1 MHQQNQSGHQAR
13 KQTGHSRHEED
24 YSPGRAAADKRRA
37 PVNGAFFTA
46 ADGEDREEHARPDAP
61 RRFWKFL
68 RRYRQLIVI
77 AALGNFFTVFLILL
91 VPLFAKFVID
101 EAIPGK
107 NTGLLVGLAVGLFV
121 LQALRFLVGYGHN
134 YLSNYIGQRTVFD
147 IRRTLFNHLQ
157 LLHLAFYEK
166 KRTASLVNRVI
177 HDAAAI
183 QQFINVAFSTLAN
196 SLVVLVM
203 TLAIMFWLNPLLA
216 LFCAACLPFYYIV
229 VRSFRSRLRARH
241 HEVKERQSLLAGKL
255 GETFAGIRVVKSF
268 AQEDHERK
276 RFVLTIKDN
285 FYSEL
290 ALPLLGMRMQSALG
304 LMFFFVYCI
313 AMIVMGTTAIGG
325 GTTIGGYVAFTA
337 YLWMLFGPIEQLS
350 NLLQSS
356 TNARTG
362 FERILSLLDTKPVI
376 REDDNPVVLPAMRG
390 RVQFDHVDFSYDG
403 RPAIRDFCLDVAP
416 GEIIALVGHS
426 GSGKSTLMSL
436 LTRFYDV
443 SGGRI
448 LIDGVDLRRL
458 KYDAYRQ
465 QLGIVLQ
472 ENFLFSGTVEENIRY
487 GRPDAPMDEV
497 IRAARLAN
505 ALEFI
510 EEMPRGFDSHV
521 GQGGV
526 TLSGG
531 QRQRLAI
538 ARCILKDPRILIFD
552 EATSALDTRSEA
564 LIQASLDALMRDR
577 TVFIVAHRLSTI
589 RKADRIVVMGQGRI
603 LEVGTHEELLARHG
617 AYFQLNQPKPAADPV
632 AVPA

>member
-1 MHQQNQSGHQAR
+1 MHHPDKFGSQYKG
-13 KQTGHSRHEED
+13 QTGPAAYKDEPAFRTARNVQKAYAKGNHFTDEDAENPQQSSR
-24 YSPGRAAADKRRA
+24 A
-37 PVNGAFFTA
+37 
-46 ADGEDREEHARPDAP
+46 DAP

-77 AALGNFFTVFLILL
+77 AALGNFFTVFLVLL
-91 VPLFAKFVID
+91 VPLFTKFVID

-107 NTGLLVGLAVGLFV
+107 NIGLLAGLSIGLFT
-121 LQALRFLVGYGHN
+121 LQTLRFLVGYGHN
-134 YLSNYIGQRTVFD
+134 YLTNYIGQRTVFD

-183 QQFINVAFSTLAN
+183 QQFINSAFSTLAN
-196 SLVVLVM
+196 SLVVLVISIG
-203 TLAIMFWLNPLLA
+203 IMFWLNAWLA
-216 LFCAACLPFYYIV
+216 VFCAAFLPLYYVV
-229 VRSFRSRLRARH
+229 VRSFRTRLRVRH

-285 FYSEL
+285 FYNEL
-290 ALPLLGMRMQSALG
+290 ALPLLGMRMQNTLG
-304 LMFFFVYCI
+304 LMFFFVYCT
-313 AMIVMGTTAIGG
+313 AMLVMGASAING

-376 REDDNPVVLPAMRG
+376 REDDNPLVLTAIRG
-390 RVQFDHVDFSYDG
+390 HVQFDHVDFSYDG

-443 SGGRI
+443 SSGRI
-448 LIDGVDLRRL
+448 LIDGTDLRRL

-487 GRPDAPMDEV
+487 GRPDAPMEDV
-497 IRAARLAN
+497 VRAARLAN

-510 EEMPRGFDSHV
+510 EQMPRGFDSHV

-552 EATSALDTRSEA
+552 EATSALDTHSES
-564 LIQASLDALMRDR
+564 LIQASLDTLMQDR
-577 TVFIVAHRLSTI
+577 TVFIVAHRLTTI
-589 RKADRIVVMGQGRI
+589 RKADRIVVMGDSRI
-603 LEVGTHEELLARHG
+603 LEVGTHDELLARRG
-617 AYFQLNQPKPAADPV
+617 AYFRLNQPKPATEHAAIPV
-632 AVPA
+632 

>member
-1 MHQQNQSGHQAR
+1 MKRNDPSGD
-13 KQTGHSRHEED
+13 QTKEEPGPARHEEL
-24 YSPGRAAADKRRA
+24 PAAVPHQTSRRHGTGGGFIT
-37 PVNGAFFTA
+37 P
-46 ADGEDREEHARPDAP
+46 DDQEDLAERSYPDAP
-61 RRFWKFL
+61 GRFWKFL
-68 RRYRQLIVI
+68 RRYKSLIGI
-77 AALGNFFTVFLILL
+77 AVLGNIFTVFLFLL
-91 VPLFAKFVID
+91 IPLFAKFVID

-107 NTGLLVGLAVGLFV
+107 NTGLLIGLAAGLFI
-121 LQALRFLVGYGHN
+121 LQALRFVVGFGHN
-134 YLSNYIGQRTVFD
+134 YLINYIGQRTIFD

-177 HDAAAI
+177 HDAASI
-183 QQFINVAFSTLAN
+183 QQFINTAFSTLAN
-196 SLVVLVM
+196 STVILIMSLG
-203 TLAIMFWLNPLLA
+203 IMFWLNAPLA
-216 LFCAACLPFYYIV
+216 IFCMVCLPFYYLV
-229 VRSFRSRLRARH
+229 VRSYRQRLRSKH

-268 AQEDHERK
+268 AQEEHERK

-290 ALPLLGMRMQSALG
+290 DLPLIGMRMQKTLG
-304 LMFFFVYCI
+304 IMFFFVYCVV
-313 AMIVMGTTAIGG
+313 MVVMGMTAIGG
-325 GTTIGGYVAFTA
+325 GTTIGGYVAFTS
-337 YLWMLFGPIEQLS
+337 YLWMLFGPVEQLS
-350 NLLQSS
+350 MLMQAS

-376 REDDNPVVLPAMRG
+376 REDDNPLVLPAMRG
-390 RVQFDHVDFSYDG
+390 RVLFDHVDFSYDG
-403 RPAIRDFCLDVAP
+403 RPTIRDFSLDVQP

-443 SGGRI
+443 NAGQI
-448 LIDGVDLRRL
+448 LIDGTDLRRL

-472 ENFLFSGTVEENIRY
+472 ENFLFSGTVEDNIRY
-487 GRPDAPMDEV
+487 GRPDAPMEDV
-497 IRAARLAN
+497 VRAARLAN

-510 EEMPRGFDSHV
+510 EAMPRGFDSQI

-526 TLSGG
+526 SLSGG

-564 LIQASLDALMRDR
+564 LIQASLDTLMQGR

-589 RKADRIVVMGQGRI
+589 RKADRIVVMSHGKI
-603 LEVGTHEELLARHG
+603 VEIGTHEELLARRG
-617 AYFQLNQPKPAADPV
+617 AYFQLHQPKPGETVAAV
-632 AVPA
+632 SA

>member
-1 MHQQNQSGHQAR
+1 VHHQDKSGGSAR
-13 KQTGHSRHEED
+13 ED
-24 YSPGRAAADKRRA
+24 PGPAGPTNEPAARPARRGRRDA
-37 PVNGAFFTA
+37 AGAAFFTA
-46 ADGEDREEHARPDAP
+46 GDTDEPVQSSRPDAP

-68 RRYRQLIVI
+68 RRYRGLIVV
-77 AALGNFFTVFLILL
+77 ASLGNVFTVFLVLL

-107 NTGLLVGLAVGLFV
+107 NTGLLVGLAAGLFL
-121 LQALRFLVGYGHN
+121 LQALRFVVGYGHH
-134 YLSNYIGQRTVFD
+134 YLTNYIGQRTVFD

-183 QQFINVAFSTLAN
+183 QQFINSAFNTVAN
-196 SLVVLVM
+196 SLVIVVLS
-203 TLAIMFWLNPLLA
+203 LGIMFWLNAPLA
-216 LFCAACLPFYYIV
+216 LFCAACLPVYFVV
-229 VRSFRSRLRARH
+229 VRSFRRRLAAGH

-290 ALPLLGMRMQSALG
+290 ALPLLGLRMQNALG
-304 LMFFFVYCI
+304 LMFFFVYCTC
-313 AMIVMGTTAIGG
+313 MVVMGMTAIDG

-350 NLLQSS
+350 NLLQAS

-362 FERILSLLDTKPVI
+362 FERILSLLDTKPAI
-376 REDDNPVVLPAMRG
+376 REDDNPLVLPAMRG

-403 RPAIRDFCLDVAP
+403 RPALRDFCLDVAP

-448 LIDGVDLRRL
+448 LIDGTDLRRL

-487 GRPDAPMDEV
+487 GRPDASRDEV
-497 IRAARLAN
+497 VRAARLAN

-510 EEMPRGFDSHV
+510 EEMPRGFESHV

-564 LIQASLDALMRDR
+564 LIQASLDTLMDGR

-589 RKADRIVVMGQGRI
+589 RKADRIVVMGHGRI
-603 LEVGTHEELLARHG
+603 LETGTHAELLDRRG
-617 AYFQLNQPKPAADPV
+617 AYFELNQPKAAADPV
-632 AVPA
+632 ALPA

>member
-1 MHQQNQSGHQAR
+1 M
-13 KQTGHSRHEED
+13 
-24 YSPGRAAADKRRA
+24 
-37 PVNGAFFTA
+37 
-46 ADGEDREEHARPDAP
+46 
-61 RRFWKFL
+61 
-68 RRYRQLIVI
+68 
-77 AALGNFFTVFLILL
+77 LGNIFTVFLFLL
-91 VPLFAKFVID
+91 IPLFAKFVID

-107 NTGLLVGLAVGLFV
+107 NAGLLIGLAAGLFI
-121 LQALRFLVGYGHN
+121 LQALRFVVGFGHN
-134 YLSNYIGQRTVFD
+134 YLINYIGQRTIFD

-177 HDAAAI
+177 HDAASI
-183 QQFINVAFSTLAN
+183 QQFINTAFSTLAN
-196 SLVVLVM
+196 SMVVLIM
-203 TLAIMFWLNPLLA
+203 SLAIMFWLSAPLA
-216 LFCAACLPFYYIV
+216 IFCMVCLPFYFLV
-229 VRSFRSRLRARH
+229 VRSFRTRLRAKH

-290 ALPLLGMRMQSALG
+290 DLPLIGMRMQNALG
-304 LMFFFVYCI
+304 LMFFFVYCV
-313 AMIVMGTTAIGG
+313 AMVVMGMTAISG
-325 GTTIGGYVAFTA
+325 GTTIGGYVAFTS
-337 YLWMLFGPIEQLS
+337 YLWMLFGPVEQLS
-350 NLLQSS
+350 SLMQAS

-362 FERILSLLDTKPVI
+362 FERILSLLDTKPGI
-376 REDDNPVVLPAMRG
+376 REDDNPLVLPAMRG
-390 RVQFDHVDFSYDG
+390 HVLFDHVDFSYDG
-403 RPAIRDFCLDVAP
+403 RPTIRDFYLVVQP

-443 SGGRI
+443 NAGQI
-448 LIDGVDLRRL
+448 LIDGTDLRRL
-458 KYDAYRQ
+458 KSDAYRQ

-487 GRPDAPMDEV
+487 GRPDAPMEDV
-497 IRAARLAN
+497 VRAARLAN

-510 EEMPRGFDSHV
+510 EEMPRGFDSQI

-526 TLSGG
+526 SLSGG

-564 LIQASLDALMRDR
+564 LIQASLDTLMQGR

-589 RKADRIVVMGQGRI
+589 RKADRIVVMSHGKI
-603 LEVGTHEELLARHG
+603 VEIGTHEELLDRRG
-617 AYFQLNQPKPAADPV
+617 AYFQLHQPKPVETVV
-632 AVPA
+632 AVSA

>member
-1 MHQQNQSGHQAR
+1 MHHQDKSGGSAR
-13 KQTGHSRHEED
+13 ED
-24 YSPGRAAADKRRA
+24 PGPAGWTNESAARPARRA
-37 PVNGAFFTA
+37 RRGAEAAAFFTA
-46 ADGEDREEHARPDAP
+46 GDTDEPVDASRPDAP

-68 RRYRQLIVI
+68 RRYRGLIVV
-77 AALGNFFTVFLILL
+77 ASLGNVFTVFLVLL

-107 NTGLLVGLAVGLFV
+107 NTGLLVGLAAGLFI
-121 LQALRFLVGYGHN
+121 LQALRFVVGYGHH
-134 YLSNYIGQRTVFD
+134 YLTNYIGQRTVFD
-147 IRRTLFNHLQ
+147 IRRALFNHLQ

-183 QQFINVAFSTLAN
+183 QQFINSAFNTVAN
-196 SLVVLVM
+196 SLVIVVLS
-203 TLAIMFWLNPLLA
+203 LGIMCWLNAPLA
-216 LFCAACLPFYYIV
+216 LFCAACLPVYFVV
-229 VRSFRSRLRARH
+229 VRSFRSRLEAGH

-290 ALPLLGMRMQSALG
+290 ALPLLGMRMQNALG
-304 LMFFFVYCI
+304 LMFFFVYGTC
-313 AMIVMGTTAIGG
+313 MVVMGMTAIGG
-325 GTTIGGYVAFTA
+325 GTSIGGYVAFTA

-350 NLLQSS
+350 ILLQAS

-362 FERILSLLDTKPVI
+362 FERILSLLDTKPAI
-376 REDDNPVVLPAMRG
+376 REDDNPLVLPAMRG

-403 RPAIRDFCLDVAP
+403 RPALRDFCLDVAP

-448 LIDGVDLRRL
+448 LIDGTDLRRL

-487 GRPDAPMDEV
+487 GRPDAPRDDV
-497 IRAARLAN
+497 VRAARLAN

-510 EEMPRGFDSHV
+510 EEMPRGFESHV

-564 LIQASLDALMRDR
+564 LIQASLDTLMDGR

-589 RKADRIVVMGQGRI
+589 RKADRIVVMGHGRI
-603 LEVGTHEELLARHG
+603 LETGTHADLLARRG
-617 AYFQLNQPKPAADPV
+617 AYFELNQPKAAADPV
-632 AVPA
+632 ALPA

>member
-1 MHQQNQSGHQAR
+1 VHSHTSNGDRAKEDPGPAGPADRPVVSAFR
-13 KQTGHSRHEED
+13 KERRKERH
-24 YSPGRAAADKRRA
+24 G
-37 PVNGAFFTA
+37 FFTS
-46 ADGEDREEHARPDAP
+46 DDVEDVAGISFPDAP
-61 RRFWKFL
+61 ARFWKFL
-68 RRYRQLIVI
+68 RRYRGLITV
-77 AALGNFFTVFLILL
+77 AALGNVFTVFLVLL
-91 VPLFAKFVID
+91 VPLFAKIVID

-107 NTGLLVGLAVGLFV
+107 NTGLLVGLAAGLFV

-147 IRRTLFNHLQ
+147 IRRALFNHLQ

-183 QQFINVAFSTLAN
+183 QQFINTAFNTMAN
-196 SLVVLVM
+196 SLVILLM
-203 TLAIMFWLNPLLA
+203 SLAIMFWLNAPLA
-216 LFCAACLPFYYIV
+216 FFCAACLPVYFVV
-229 VRSFRSRLRARH
+229 VRSFRSRLAAGH
-241 HEVKERQSLLAGKL
+241 HEVKQRQSLLAGKL

-290 ALPLLGMRMQSALG
+290 ALPLLGMRMQNALG
-304 LMFFFVYCI
+304 LMFFFVYCTS
-313 AMIVMGTTAIGG
+313 MVVMGMTAIGG

-350 NLLQSS
+350 VLLQAS

-376 REDDNPVVLPAMRG
+376 REDDNPLVLPALRG

-403 RPAIRDFCLDVAP
+403 RPALRDFCLDVTP
-416 GEIIALVGHS
+416 GEIVALVGHS

-443 SGGRI
+443 NGGRI
-448 LIDGVDLRRL
+448 LIDGTDLRRL
-458 KYDAYRQ
+458 KYDSYRQ

-487 GRPDAPMDEV
+487 GRPDASMEDV
-497 IRAARLAN
+497 VRAARLAN

-552 EATSALDTRSEA
+552 EATSALDTHSEA
-564 LIQASLDALMRDR
+564 LIQASLDTLMDGR

-589 RKADRIVVMGQGRI
+589 RKADRIVVMGHGRI
-603 LEVGTHEELLARHG
+603 LETGTHAELLARRG
-617 AYFQLNQPKPAADPV
+617 SYFELSQPKAADEPV
-632 AVPA
+632 AIPA